1 MADPRNDPVLAL
13 FHDVADAVARHLGAV
28 VDWGLSGTRSGQYVA
43 DVGADDVVV
52 GPLVAAGFAVLSEE
66 SGWSGGRG
74 RGAVVVVD
82 PLDGST
88 NASRGLPWFA
98 TAMCLVDSDGPR
110 VALVANQ
117 ASGER
122 FWAIRGGGAWTAARA
137 GGPAQPDAA
146 TALHPSLARPLGE
159 TVIGISGRPGG
170 DYGWWQFRALGASA
184 LDLCLVA
191 SGGLDGYVD
200 MSTDAHGVWDYLAGA
215 LICRE
220 AGALVVDALGRE
232 LTVLDH
238 DARRTPVAAATPEL
252 LDHLVAIR
260 RG

>member
-1 MADPRNDPVLAL
+1 
-13 FHDVADAVARHLGAV
+13 
-28 VDWGLSGTRSGQYVA
+28 
-43 DVGADDVVV
+43 
-52 GPLVAAGFAVLSEE
+52 
-66 SGWSGGRG
+66 
-74 RGAVVVVD
+74 
-82 PLDGST
+82 
-88 NASRGLPWFA
+88 
-98 TAMCLVDSDGPR
+98 MCLVDSDGPR

-117 ASGER
+117 ASGQR
-122 FWAIRGGGAWTAARA
+122 FWAIRGAGAWTAAGVSARDR
-137 GGPAQPDAA
+137 GDGE
-146 TALHPSLARPLGE
+146 TALRPSLPRPAGE
-159 TVIGISGRPGG
+159 AVIGISGRPGG

-200 MSTDAHGVWDYLAGA
+200 MSTDAHGVWDYLAGT

-238 DARRTPVAAATPEL
+238 EARRTPVAATTPEL